1 MKQSLSVA
9 LLALLL
15 AFAPAVFTAAAA
27 PAQPAPAPPAA
38 PEAPRK
44 GISAHIEVD
53 TNDSAG
59 GEEETHVT
67 GTLNISGVGDVT
79 VEAGEVYGND
89 LVSMGGDVVILGEVR
104 GDVVVFNGSLEIDG
118 RVKGNAVAI
127 LTDTT
132 LGDNARIA
140 GDMVHIGGSYD
151 ASPEAKIG
159 GESVHTD
166 FDGID
171 LAEGAREVASNTF
184 AIMYIFRLILLA
196 VLFWGML
203 IAVLV
208 APAKVTQAGEALG
221 QNWVRA
227 ILLGL
232 GAYAAYVV
240 LAVLFALLCLILI
253 GIPLLAVLMIAWF
266 VLQVLGLAS
275 LLWVLGDRL
284 GRNVLRR
291 EVSPAVAFLIG
302 FLVYLPTQIIPFHL
316 GFLWLSLG
324 LLGYAL
330 HSCLVIF
337 GAGLALSTHMTAFD
351 GLRSRKASPAEDGQP
366 PAPAPPPST
375 APPSA
380 GSGLA

>member
-1 MKQSLSVA
+1 MRPSHPDRPLPKRSAPA

-15 AFAPAVFTAAAA
+15 AAMLAPHAALAA
-27 PAQPAPAPPAA
+27 RPPAPPDPAEA

-44 GISAHIEVD
+44 GISAHIEVHTED
-53 TNDSAG
+53 AADAAG
-59 GEEETHVT
+59 EGTEVT
-67 GTLNISGVGDVT
+67 GEVQIRGVGDVT
-79 VEAGEVYGND
+79 VEAGEVYESD

-104 GDVVVFNGSLEIDG
+104 GDVVVIHGSLEIDG

-159 GESVHTD
+159 GESVRTD
-166 FDGID
+166 LDGID
-171 LAEGAREVASNTF
+171 FAEGAREVAENTF
-184 AIMYIFRLILLA
+184 SIIYIFRLVLLA

-208 APAKVTQAGEALG
+208 APAKVTQAGEALK

-240 LAVLFALLCLILI
+240 LAVLFALLCLLLI
-253 GIPLLAVLMIAWF
+253 GIPLLAVLGIAWL
-266 VLQVLGLAS
+266 VLQVMGLAS

-284 GRNVLRR
+284 GRNVLQR
-291 EVSPAVAFLIG
+291 EVSPVVAFLLG
-302 FLVYLPTQIIPFHL
+302 FLIYLPTQVVPFHL
-316 GFLWLSLG
+316 GFLWLILG

-337 GAGLALSTHMTAFD
+337 GVGLALSTHLSAFN
-351 GLRSRKASPAEDGQP
+351 GLRPRR
-366 PAPAPPPST
+366 PAPPAAAAATPA

-380 GSGLA
+380 

>member
-1 MKQSLSVA
+1 MKKLIA
-9 LLALLL
+9 TLLLALLL
-15 AFAPAVFTAAAA
+15 A
-27 PAQPAPAPPAA
+27 PAA
-38 PEAPRK
+38 LAASAPEPPDAPEPPRK

-53 TNDSAG
+53 TRDSDG
-59 GEEETHVT
+59 GEEAAHVT
-67 GTLNISGVGDVT
+67 GRIDIRGVGDKT
-79 VEAGEVYGND
+79 VEPGEVYDGD

-104 GDVVVFNGSLEIDG
+104 GDVVVFSGTLEIDG

-132 LGDNARIA
+132 LGDDARIA
-140 GDMVHIGGSYD
+140 GDMVHIGGSYE

-166 FDGID
+166 LDGID

-184 AIMYIFRLILLA
+184 SIIYIFRLILLA

-208 APAKVTQAGEALG
+208 APARVTQAGEALK

-253 GIPLLAVLMIAWF
+253 GIPLLAVLAIAWF

-275 LLWVLGDRL
+275 LLWLLGDRL
-284 GRNVLRR
+284 VRNVLHR
-291 EVSPAVAFLIG
+291 EVSPVVAFLIG
-302 FLVYLPTQIIPFHL
+302 FLEYLPTQVIPFHF
-316 GFLWLSLG
+316 GFLWLSLA

-337 GAGLALSTHMTAFD
+337 GVGLALSTHVTAFN
-351 GLRSRKASPAEDGQP
+351 GLRPRKAAPTDAVAP
-366 PAPAPPPST
+366 PASPPST
-375 APPSA
+375 
-380 GSGLA
+380 

>member
-1 MKQSLSVA
+1 MNDTLFERRRAPRPAAALPA
-9 LLALLL
+9 LLA
-15 AFAPAVFTAAAA
+15 AAAA
-27 PAQPAPAPPAA
+27 FTATMALAEPDPGPHSPPE
-38 PEAPRK
+38 PPRH
-44 GISAHIEVD
+44 GISARINVD
-53 TNDSAG
+53 TREAG
-59 GEEETHVT
+59 TEGKKTRVA
-67 GTLNISGVGDVT
+67 GTIDISGVGDVT
-79 VEAGEVYGND
+79 VEEGQVYEHD
-89 LVSMGGDVVILGEVR
+89 LVSIGGDVVVLGEVR
-104 GDVVVFNGSLEIDG
+104 GDVVVISGTLEIDG

-140 GDMVHIGGSYD
+140 GDMVHLGGSYE

-166 FDGID
+166 LGGAD
-171 LAEGAREVASNTF
+171 LAEGAREAARNTF
-184 AIMYIFRLILLA
+184 SLIYIFRLILLA
-196 VLFWGML
+196 ILFWGML

-221 QNWVRA
+221 RNWVRA

-253 GIPLLAVLMIAWF
+253 GIPLLAILAIAWF

-275 LLWVLGDRL
+275 LLWLLGDRL

-302 FLVYLPTQIIPFHL
+302 FLIYLPTQVVPFHL
-316 GFLWLSLG
+316 GLPWLG
-324 LLGYAL
+324 LGLIGYAL
-330 HSCLVIF
+330 HNCLVIF
-337 GAGLALSTHMTAFD
+337 GVGLALSTHLTAFN
-351 GLRSRKASPAEDGQP
+351 GLRPRR
-366 PAPAPPPST
+366 PAPAGAGEPP
-375 APPSA
+375 A
-380 GSGLA
+380 SGPVPA